1 MFNRYKSLGI
11 FCILFLF
18 VYLLFIPEEAGAV
31 GGSEEH
37 IYYYNEIVNTGL
49 DNGYSGND
57 TIKKDDPHYGWS
69 LGRFSIKGY
78 SAKKETDGNLV
89 FLKNVKNNNEN
100 DNEGNKVSLYFTL
113 EQDIDKLNGKDNTK
127 ISDDENGYDEH
138 IGTAQNKFGR
148 GTLIVTH
155 TDYTNTKRDPEIHTN
170 FLKVKAAKGKEQL
183 IDFCEEGDYEVVL
196 DYEIVVEDKFVV
208 IPTSSYYNYRMSFKF
223 SVRNGNCMVYLMD
236 GKTKSELK
244 NTSITE
250 NGFYIDLARSRYL
263 DVNIKRKTLVDGSD
277 VLTEDVRFNGPA
289 EENKIYDKEGIYE
302 ITVQNKYTGE
312 KTEKKIYVGKD
323 KILKA
328 YVQNNGMSIKDIKTK
343 VSNGAVI
350 SNEGEITMPVAT
362 SSVQKPQQSSQQ
374 LSVPGASM
382 NEDEIVSDSSDAS
395 KGSGEKK
402 NSSNLVITVNSEIIK
417 NIIIIAAAVLS
428 VATVV
433 AVIILVVMRKKKKKG
448 NVIKKNTS
456 VNGRDRS

>member
-1 MFNRYKSLGI
+1 MLLPEIHVAVQSGNFSVGKKYYANKKTYNSQDQCN
-11 FCILFLF
+11 F
-18 VYLLFIPEEAGAV
+18 LLFIPEEAGAV

-183 IDFCEEGDYEVVL
+183 IAFCDALTKPRVVKDFYENVWL
-196 DYEIVVEDKFVV
+196 IAITKELVEMLRK
-208 IPTSSYYNYRMSFKF
+208 
-223 SVRNGNCMVYLMD
+223 NC
-236 GKTKSELK
+236 T
-244 NTSITE
+244 
-250 NGFYIDLARSRYL
+250 
-263 DVNIKRKTLVDGSD
+263 
-277 VLTEDVRFNGPA
+277 
-289 EENKIYDKEGIYE
+289 
-302 ITVQNKYTGE
+302 
-312 KTEKKIYVGKD
+312 
-323 KILKA
+323 
-328 YVQNNGMSIKDIKTK
+328 
-343 VSNGAVI
+343 
-350 SNEGEITMPVAT
+350 
-362 SSVQKPQQSSQQ
+362 
-374 LSVPGASM
+374 
-382 NEDEIVSDSSDAS
+382 
-395 KGSGEKK
+395 
-402 NSSNLVITVNSEIIK
+402 
-417 NIIIIAAAVLS
+417 
-428 VATVV
+428 
-433 AVIILVVMRKKKKKG
+433 
-448 NVIKKNTS
+448 
-456 VNGRDRS
+456 